1 MCSRVGVTALPLTV
15 MALPS
20 RLYEL
25 LKFVCRK
32 ITPPV
37 AELLFH
43 IGSPC
48 QNIPAFRIS
57 PFGGLI
63 AVLPN

>member
-1 MCSRVGVTALPLTV
+1 MGETMDAREIAT
-15 MALPS
+15 
-20 RLYEL
+20 
-25 LKFVCRK
+25 
-32 ITPPV
+32 PV

-48 QNIPAFRIS
+48 QNIPTFRIS

-63 AVLPN
+63 AAHLIK